1 MPGEETCWRVFSKES
16 GQQEPW
22 GFHSRRGIWLKGL
35 LSPPHGPTKFEDQ
48 AYLRESLACPSALAR
63 QPHPGSTFGFIRG
76 TCHKAGSGRGAGS
89 RGLTYL
95 LPRLAGSALW
105 SWRALQEAK
114 HSKVGRV
121 LGRPLQGKGTRAPM
135 GETRNHRITASTPPP
150 ACWWETKAQQ
160 REWIAIVTGCSGWK
174 TKDLELL
181 METGAA
187 SALRV
192 PGGVWESQ

>member
-1 MPGEETCWRVFSKES
+1 MAP
-16 GQQEPW
+16 Q
-22 GFHSRRGIWLKGL
+22 
-35 LSPPHGPTKFEDQ
+35 KFKNQ
-48 AYLRESLACPSALAR
+48 GYLRESLVCPSALAR

-114 HSKVGRV
+114 HSEVGRV
-121 LGRPLQGKGTRAPM
+121 LGRPLQGKGAPVPWERR
-135 GETRNHRITASTPPP
+135 GTAGSQHPPLLQC
-150 ACWWETKAQQ
+150 AGGITKAQQ
-160 REWIAIVTGCSGWK
+160 REWLVIVTGRSGWK
-174 TKDLELL
+174 TKDPVPL